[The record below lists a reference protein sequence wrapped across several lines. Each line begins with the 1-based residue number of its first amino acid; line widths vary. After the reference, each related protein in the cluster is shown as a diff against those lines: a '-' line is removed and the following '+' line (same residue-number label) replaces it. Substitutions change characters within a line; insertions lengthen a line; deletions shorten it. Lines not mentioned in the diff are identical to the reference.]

1 MMIKKKWAIALS
13 LMMGALA
20 LCAGCLSTADTGKA
34 LADKPAQTLDEQ
46 VDTIVES
53 MTLPEKVGQ
62 MVMIG
67 IYGTDVNDDSLFML
81 HQYHIGNIILFD
93 RNLESA
99 EQTKALTDHL
109 REQAEQKV
117 PLFIG
122 IDEEG
127 GAVVRGKAFITP
139 PPSQQEIGASG
150 DVTKAE
156 GWADRTAQQ
165 LKNLGINVNFA
176 PVADLGG
183 TRGRS
188 YGQDPESVTKFLAA
202 AAQGYEKNRVMYALK
217 HFPGIGRGT
226 VDTHLDVSTV
236 MASREELMQNDVVP
250 FKGIISSRSEEDYF
264 ILVGHLKYLAFDPE
278 RPASQSPAIVTDLL
292 RKELGYDGIII
303 TDDLNMGAVAKYSS
317 PRERGIQSVKAGV
330 DMIMM
335 CHEYSYATDAY
346 LGILEAVENGEISQ
360 QRIDESVKRIV
371 KAKLL
376 HQGKE

>member
-1 MMIKKKWAIALS
+1 
-13 LMMGALA
+13 
-20 LCAGCLSTADTGKA
+20 
-34 LADKPAQTLDEQ
+34 
-46 VDTIVES
+46 
-53 MTLPEKVGQ
+53 
-62 MVMIG
+62 
-67 IYGTDVNDDSLFML
+67 
-81 HQYHIGNIILFD
+81 
-93 RNLESA
+93 
-99 EQTKALTDHL
+99 
-109 REQAEQKV
+109 
-117 PLFIG
+117 
-122 IDEEG
+122 
-127 GAVVRGKAFITP
+127 
-139 PPSQQEIGASG
+139 
-150 DVTKAE
+150 
-156 GWADRTAQQ
+156 
-165 LKNLGINVNFA
+165 
-176 PVADLGG
+176 
-183 TRGRS
+183 
-188 YGQDPESVTKFLAA
+188 
-202 AAQGYEKNRVMYALK
+202 
-217 HFPGIGRGT
+217 
-226 VDTHLDVSTV
+226 

-330 DMIMM
+330 AMIMM